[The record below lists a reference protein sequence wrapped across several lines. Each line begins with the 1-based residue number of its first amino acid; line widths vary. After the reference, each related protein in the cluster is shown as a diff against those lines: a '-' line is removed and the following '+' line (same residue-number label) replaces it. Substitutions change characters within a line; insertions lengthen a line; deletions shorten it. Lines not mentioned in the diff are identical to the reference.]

1 MNGYIKKEDAEQ
13 ELQHFCD
20 DMLHHFE
27 MNLFAERARVKDCIA
42 IIRKVPSV
50 DVVEVVR
57 CKDCKNYMTIHCTC
71 DGCCISDEWYCADGE
86 RKEQENE

>member
-50 DVVEVVR
+50 DVPSAEVVEVS
-57 CKDCKNYMTIHCTC
+57 KILKT
-71 DGCCISDEWYCADGE
+71 AD
-86 RKEQENE
+86 EQEKQGFIQTAKVLRELVEE